1 MCSFVYNKTTFYLPS
16 RKNGDERFALSD
28 SEGGVS
34 RFLSVDPDQSRAAT
48 LFEKLDGAIKKETEC
63 IPKSAQS
70 SRAISRSITKEFI
83 IFEATGEKTANIT
96 MTTAAFESMP
106 TTSVVAERDIQL

>member
-34 RFLSVDPDQSRAAT
+34 RSLSVDPDQSRAAT
-48 LFEKLDGAIKKETEC
+48 LFEKLDGAIKK
-63 IPKSAQS
+63 KQSAFLNQPNQVGRLAGAELS
-70 SRAISRSITKEFI
+70 S
-83 IFEATGEKTANIT
+83 
-96 MTTAAFESMP
+96 
-106 TTSVVAERDIQL
+106 L